1 MGIPS
6 YFRKI
11 INDFPEVIKSN
22 VDNQPSNLFLDF
34 NCCIHGCSNELK
46 KNTYENHEDFEKD
59 LIKSVLE
66 YIDKIFDFVKPKEL
80 FYISIDGIPP
90 RSKMIQQRNR
100 RFMKDWRNEKLI
112 SALRKKK
119 LNNEIDLIEN
129 EWNSSAISPGTKF
142 MDKLSK
148 QINNKLNSDNK
159 YKYIKSILS
168 DSHNEGEGEYKIYN
182 YMTKNKITKDSIIY
196 GLDADLIMLS
206 LLNNTNIHLLREP
219 LFLEMPNNE
228 PFLYVSINKLKESIK
243 LYYNEYFPIDK
254 DNLIN
259 NYVFLSFL
267 LGNDFVPHISFI
279 SIKNNSL
286 EELLNFYKNISN
298 NLNEN
303 ILIVTENKKKNI
315 YKINYNFLTELFHEL
330 SKIET
335 DKLIDMSN
343 NHFNKRPFIKKF
355 DNQLDYFKNM
365 LELYPQLN
373 KNEDLIKVGH
383 KNWKNNY
390 YYYKFNTLST
400 KDIRDISL
408 NYLET
413 LEFTLDYYFHQEYHP
428 TFYYRFNNSPLI
440 LDVYNYLLSLKI
452 DNIEDTSQ
460 IKIDIPY
467 NELYPNIKISIP
479 LQLLMILP
487 PSSIDLINKKYHKF
501 MTDINQGVLHYY
513 PDDFKVDTYL
523 KDYLWLCNPIL
534 PDIDINLLN
543 SKL

>member
-6 YFRKI
+6 YFRKV
-11 INDFPEVIKSN
+11 INDFPEVIKSDI
-22 VDNQPSNLFLDF
+22 DNQSSNLFLDF

-46 KNTYENHEDFEKD
+46 KNTYDNNEDFEKD
-59 LIKSVLE
+59 LINSVLE

-90 RSKMIQQRNR
+90 RSKMVQQRNR

-112 SALRKKK
+112 LALRKKK
-119 LNNEIDLIEN
+119 LTNEIDLIKN

-142 MDKLSK
+142 MDELSK
-148 QINNKLNSDNK
+148 QINNKLNSEKK

-182 YMTKNKITKDSIIY
+182 YMTKNKITKDTIIY

-206 LLNNTNIHLLREP
+206 LLNDTNIHLLREP
-219 LFLEMPNNE
+219 LFLEMSNNE

-243 LYYNEYFPIDK
+243 LYYNDYFPIDK
-254 DNLIN
+254 DNLIS

-298 NLNEN
+298 DLNEN
-303 ILIVTENKKKNI
+303 ILIITENKKRNT
-315 YKINYNFLTELFHEL
+315 YKINYNFLTELFHKL
-330 SKIET
+330 SEIET
-335 DKLIDMSN
+335 DKLIYISN
-343 NHFNKRPFIKKF
+343 KFFNKRPFTKRF

-373 KNEDLIKVGH
+373 KNEDLIKIGH
-383 KNWKNNY
+383 KSWKNNY
-390 YYYKFNTLST
+390 YYYKFNTLNT

-413 LEFTLDYYFHQEYHP
+413 LQFTLDYYFHQNYHH

-440 LDVYNYLLSLKI
+440 IDVYNYLLSLKI
-452 DNIEDTSQ
+452 DNINDTSQ

-487 PSSIDLINKKYHKF
+487 PSSIGLINKKYHKL
-501 MTDINQGVLHYY
+501 MTDIKQGVLHYY
-513 PDDFKVDTYL
+513 PKDFKVDTYL